1 VEKVLHSF
9 KHKYCIGDKRMPITT
24 LTNISVPTEGA
35 GSNSSLLM
43 PKLQYR
49 FRVFLDNFG
58 TTGAA
63 DGTREISRQVVDVT
77 RPNVSFEQMTIEA
90 YNSRTYLA
98 GKHTWDP
105 ITLTLRE
112 DANNNVQ
119 KIVGQQIQRQFDFYE
134 QSSAVSSGTYKFQT
148 RIEILDGG
156 NGAQGAN
163 IIDRFHLVGCY
174 IESANYNTLAYATNE
189 PVTTTLS
196 IRYDNAI
203 QFGAD
208 EDFIGIGSAVGRAS
222 NASIG
227 GTTVTG

>member
-1 VEKVLHSF
+1 
-9 KHKYCIGDKRMPITT
+9 M
-24 LTNISVPTEGA
+24 
-35 GSNSSLLM
+35 
-43 PKLQYR
+43 
-49 FRVFLDNFG
+49 
-58 TTGAA
+58 
-63 DGTREISRQVVDVT
+63 SRQVVDVT
-77 RPNVSFEQMTIEA
+77 RPNLSFEQMTIEA

-119 KIVGQQIQRQFDFYE
+119 KVVGQQIQRQFDFYE
-134 QSSAVSSGTYKFQT
+134 QSSAVASGTYKFQT

-156 NGAQGAN
+156 NGANGAN
-163 IIDRFHLVGCY
+163 VIDRFHLVGCY
-174 IESANYNTLAYATNE
+174 VESANYNTLAYATNE

-208 EDFIGIGSAVGRAS
+208 DDFIGIGSSETRS
-222 NASIG
+222 TNASVG
-227 GTTVTG
+227 GTAVTG